1 MTLTPEKV
9 TETASFLRTSGFVQP
24 TVGIVMGTGL
34 GAMAE
39 KIENTISLPY
49 STIPNFPE
57 ATVEFHKGNLIFGS
71 IGSVKV
77 IAMQGRFHYYEGY
90 SMQQIT
96 FPIRVMKELGV
107 QYLFL
112 SNAAGGMNLLYKK
125 GDLILLEDHI
135 NMLPDNPLRGLNE
148 PAFGQRFVDMSQP
161 YDKTLMDLIET
172 NAASQNT
179 AIRKGIYVAVMG
191 PNLETKAEYRW
202 LRSTGA
208 DMVGMSTVPEV
219 IVANQVGIKCAA
231 VSVITDECDPDN
243 LKPVNIAE
251 IIEVAGKS
259 DKILSNL
266 LAAVIKKLKC

>member
-1 MTLTPEKV
+1 MKLTPLIIA
-9 TETASFLRTSGFVQP
+9 ETTSFLKEYGIDRP

-34 GAMAE
+34 GEMGH
-39 KIENTISLPY
+39 KIENPVTIPY
-49 STIPNFPE
+49 TAIPNFPE
-57 ATVEFHKGNLIFGS
+57 STVEFHKGSLIYGQ
-71 IGSVKV
+71 IGNTKV

-107 QYLFL
+107 ENLFL
-112 SNAAGGMNLLYKK
+112 SNAAGGMNLSYKK
-125 GDLILLEDHI
+125 GDLVLIEDHI
-135 NMLPDNPLRGLNE
+135 NLLPDNPLRGLSD
-148 PAFGQRFVDMSQP
+148 PAFGQRFVDMSAP
-161 YDKTLMDLIET
+161 YDDSMMQLIES
-172 NAASQNT
+172 NAASQHIKVKRGT
-179 AIRKGIYVAVMG
+179 YVSVMG

-231 VSVITDECDPDN
+231 VSVITDECDPNN

-251 IIEVAGKS
+251 IIEVAGKA
-259 DKILSNL
+259 DKLLSQL
-266 LAAVIKKLKC
+266 FTSVIKELT